1 MGRAARSGRWTRR
14 FPVLRRS
21 LIPMVVAI
29 ALAGCANASTGMTG
43 DGASEPSP
51 PVDQR
56 RVGVYATLIDE
67 LAGAESAE
75 WRRVYVVTGLCLDPA
90 APEESSGAS
99 CDDVLTEAEQAA
111 LRERLGA
118 EHLRFI
124 DDPTTLY
131 DDDWMQG
138 PPRDVVLTLGPIV
151 EHDDEVR
158 VGASYACGGLC
169 GSGTTYVLRPDGDRW
184 SVVGQRGPMWIA

>member
-1 MGRAARSGRWTRR
+1 M
-14 FPVLRRS
+14 VRRS
-21 LIPMVVAI
+21 LMPMVVAI
-29 ALAGCANASTGMTG
+29 VLAGCANASTGVTG
-43 DGASEPSP
+43 DGSGEPSP
-51 PVDQR
+51 AVDER

-67 LAGAESAE
+67 LARAESAE
-75 WRRVYVVTGLCLDPA
+75 WRRVYVVTSLCRDPA
-90 APEESSGAS
+90 QPADTSAAS
-99 CDDVLTEAEQAA
+99 CVDVLTEAEQAA

-118 EHLRFI
+118 DDLRFI
-124 DDPTTLY
+124 DDPTPLY

-151 EHDDEVR
+151 ERDDEVR

-169 GSGTTYVLRPDGDRW
+169 GSGTTYVLRPDGDLW